1 MTSTI
6 PTSAALRLL
15 HVEDNPADAELI
27 HSRLRE
33 EWPACDIKLVANRE
47 DYLDQLTRE
56 RFDLILSDFSM
67 PSFNGLA
74 ALEFAHQEDAS
85 VPFIFISGTL
95 GEDNAVLA
103 LQRGAIDYVMKDR
116 PGRLIPAMHRALA
129 LRREQQLRREAEQRL
144 HEQAGL
150 LEKARDAICVTDLE
164 GRVTYWN
171 AAAAQLFKLGDE
183 AVSNHLLQELF
194 RHAEPDKLTRTMRQL
209 RSTGTWSGDLRL
221 PGNGVERSFRHIESR
236 WTLVNDEAGRPKS
249 ILLINTDVTEQKK
262 LEAQLLRSQRVE
274 GIGTLAGGIAHDLNN
289 VLAPILMSVSL
300 LRVSLQDD
308 NLLRVVGVLEKS
320 AQHGS
325 ALIRQLL
332 AFARGTDGE
341 RADIPPQ
348 LIIRDVVTLLT
359 DTLPRTISIETNVKR
374 DLWQVRANSTQLV
387 QTLIN
392 LGINARDAMPKGGR
406 LVFGVENTM
415 LDEAMVKANPGT
427 KAGPHVLITVSDTG
441 TGIPPEMLSH
451 IFDPFFTTK
460 ASGKGTGL
468 GLSTVVGIIK
478 GHGGLIQVQSEVGH
492 GTEFKLYIPAV
503 VSMAPMGGG
512 TAPGIAPPR
521 GHGETILVIDDE
533 EGVREIVRKLLTA
546 FGFNVLVAPNG
557 LEGVSLYR
565 RHRDQVKVVVTDMM
579 MPGLQGADVI
589 KEVRSLNPDVRIV
602 AMSGIMSELASLPKD
617 RGRLAILSKPM
628 TGPELVRTIQSVLPA
643 ETPSS
648 AGL

>member
-6 PTSAALRLL
+6 PTSEALRLL

-27 HSRLRE
+27 HARLRE
-33 EWPACDIKLVANRE
+33 EWPACNIKLVANRE
-47 DYLDQLTRE
+47 AFLEQLTHE

-67 PSFNGLA
+67 PNFNGLA

-85 VPFIFISGTL
+85 TPFIFISGTI
-95 GEDNAVLA
+95 GEENAVLA
-103 LQRGAIDYVMKDR
+103 LQRGAVDYVMKDR
-116 PGRLIPAMHRALA
+116 PARLIPAMHRALA
-129 LRREQQLRREAEQRL
+129 LQREHQLRREAEQRMQ
-144 HEQAGL
+144 EQAGL
-150 LEKARDAICVTDLE
+150 LEKARDAICVTDME

-171 AAAAQLFKLGDE
+171 PAAAQLFGLGRE
-183 AVSNHLLQELF
+183 TGSSHLLQDLF
-194 RHAEPDKLTRTMRQL
+194 RNAEPDKLTRTMRQL

-221 PGNGVERSFRHIESR
+221 TGTGADRGLRHVESR
-236 WTLVNDEAGRPKS
+236 WTLVNDDAGHPKS

-289 VLAPILMSVSL
+289 VLSPILMSVSL

-308 NLLRVVGVLEKS
+308 NLLRIVGVLEKS

-332 AFARGTDGE
+332 AFARGADGE

-348 LIIRDVVTLLT
+348 PIIRDVVTLLT
-359 DTLPRTISIETNVKR
+359 DTLPRTISIETNVKQ
-374 DLWQVRANSTQLV
+374 DLWLVRANSTQLV

-415 LDEAMVKANPGT
+415 LDEAVVKANPGT
-427 KAGPHVLITVSDTG
+427 KAGPHVLFTVSDTG
-441 TGIPPEMLSH
+441 TGIPSEMLSH

-460 ASGKGTGL
+460 PSGKGTGL
-468 GLSTVVGIIK
+468 GLSTVMGIIK
-478 GHGGLIQVQSEVGH
+478 GHCGLIQVHSEVGQ
-492 GTEFKLYIPAV
+492 GTEFRLYIPAV
-503 VSMAPMGGG
+503 VATVPTVGK
-512 TAPGIAPPR
+512 APGTAPPR
-521 GHGETILVIDDE
+521 GHGETVLVIDDE
-533 EGVREIVRKLLTA
+533 DGVREIVRKLLVA

-557 LEGVSLYR
+557 LEGLSLYR
-565 RHRDQVKVVVTDMM
+565 RHRDQVKVVLTDMM
-579 MPGLQGADVI
+579 MPGLQGAEVI
-589 KEVRSLNPDVRIV
+589 KELRSLNSDVRIV
-602 AMSGIMSELASLPKD
+602 AMSGIMSELAPLPKE

-628 TGPELVRTIQSVLPA
+628 SGPELVRAIQSVLPA
-643 ETPSS
+643 ETVH
-648 AGL
+648 AEKQ